1 MTKLKILIAHD
12 GYHAHYFERVGWT
25 NAFASCNF
33 IEVANCNVKK
43 DAMLRIFDAF
53 EPDIFIGQLY
63 NLDRPTI
70 KAIKKRPHLK
80 VALRAGEWG
89 DFKVD
94 TKFNILQ
101 STEEDIKNLEL
112 LKKLTGQPTF
122 VFTHYE
128 QESVDQT
135 HSFFKEKL
143 GVPAYGILL
152 SADVNSYVGG
162 RYNPVLDSDI
172 GFVGGYWP
180 YKAQIIDQ
188 YLLPL
193 CWPVGKYNIKIFG
206 NQGWLGV
213 NQYCGH
219 IQEELVKDLF
229 ISSKICPNLSEP
241 HAHEY
246 GIEVNERSFKIL
258 AAGGFCIGD
267 NIASHRRI
275 FKNGMVFAEN
285 PNDFK
290 EKVDYYLNNTEER
303 QTISSI
309 GQKLVFEQHTNYHR
323 AAQFLKL
330 FEYENESNLLLSSW
344 MNFYGQNFS

>member
-89 DFKVD
+89 NFQIDSR
-94 TKFNILQ
+94 FNVLK
-101 STEEDIKNLEL
+101 STEQDIQNLEL
-112 LKKLTGQPTF
+112 LKKTTGQPVF

-162 RYNPVLDSDI
+162 KYNPTLDSDI

-229 ISSKICPNLSEP
+229 VSSKICPNLSEP

-267 NIASHRRI
+267 NVASHRRI

-285 PNDFK
+285 PSDFK
-290 EKVDYYLNNTEER
+290 EKIEYYLNNTEER
-303 QTISSI
+303 QAISSV
-309 GQKLVFEQHTNYHR
+309 GQKLVLGQHTNYHR

-344 MNFYGQNFS
+344 MNFYGQNFN